1 AGMPIAWAW
10 AEYCANSWGV
20 SGVELRTL
28 ASAALRMTGTC
39 SVGMVP
45 MSTGC
50 VGCVA
55 MSTGAGGAPP
65 PPPVGPLELGGAPS
79 ELGGETL
86 LGPSMLP
93 TGPALKPGGW
103 GAPG

>member
-1 AGMPIAWAW
+1 MAPGCAATCWVGAVTTSPEPRPGWVGVCAGRA
-10 AEYCANSWGV
+10 
-20 SGVELRTL
+20 
-28 ASAALRMTGTC
+28 C
-39 SVGMVP
+39 SVVAVP
-45 MSTGC
+45 MPAGWA
-50 VGCVA
+50 GCVA

-65 PPPVGPLELGGAPS
+65 PPPVGPLEPGGAPS